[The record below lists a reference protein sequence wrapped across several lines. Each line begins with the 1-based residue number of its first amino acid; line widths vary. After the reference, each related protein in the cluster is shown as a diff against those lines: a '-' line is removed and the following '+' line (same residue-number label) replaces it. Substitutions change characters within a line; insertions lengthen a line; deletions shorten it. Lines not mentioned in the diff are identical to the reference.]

1 MLMLA
6 NKFVLFFCHFNVR
19 IACVLKVGTPVS
31 KKFDDTPFN
40 GDVTCIKNNLYHIV
54 YDDGDGKCFSKYAHV
69 THINTHLTFIQC
81 LKTIEEDLSE
91 NEVRACA
98 KAYAKKF
105 GSKTSASAT
114 RRKQRAQY
122 ENAGSYVSV
131 RTYYTCTFIKLFV
144 LSCI

>member
-1 MLMLA
+1 MRSESRHTCIE
-6 NKFVLFFCHFNVR
+6 KIRRHTVQR
-19 IACVLKVGTPVS
+19 GR
-31 KKFDDTPFN
+31 D
-40 GDVTCIKNNLYHIV
+40 CIKNNLYHIV

-91 NEVRACA
+91 NEVTSEERECA
-98 KAYAKKF
+98 KADTKKF

-131 RTYYTCTFIKLFV
+131 
-144 LSCI
+144 

>member
-1 MLMLA
+1 MRSESRHTCIE
-6 NKFVLFFCHFNVR
+6 KIRRHTVQR
-19 IACVLKVGTPVS
+19 GR
-31 KKFDDTPFN
+31 D
-40 GDVTCIKNNLYHIV
+40 CIKNNLYHIV

-69 THINTHLTFIQC
+69 THINTHLITFIQC

-91 NEVRACA
+91 NEARACA

-122 ENAGSYVSV
+122 ENAGSCVSV
-131 RTYYTCTFIKLFV
+131 
-144 LSCI
+144 